1 MPILDNRNFE
11 FFSHSPE
18 QTRRLGIHLGGF
30 LRPGDV
36 ICLEGNLGSG
46 KTTLVQG
53 VARGWGAMDPV
64 SSPTYV
70 IVNQYRRPDGQ
81 VMSHL
86 DAYRLANAMEAE
98 ILDVDLMLE
107 NGPVIVEWPERI
119 AEVLPKESLWIRL
132 KYTSMEHRAMMIS
145 PQGQRYQT
153 MVETLRKQLYGD
165 F

>member
-1 MPILDNRNFE
+1 
-11 FFSHSPE
+11 
-18 QTRRLGIHLGGF
+18 
-30 LRPGDV
+30 
-36 ICLEGNLGSG
+36 
-46 KTTLVQG
+46 
-53 VARGWGAMDPV
+53 MDPV

-153 MVETLRKQLYGD
+153 MVETIRKQL
-165 F
+165 